1 MPFVVK
7 SLTFQTMIIDKT
19 ALKIETTDGG
29 VNFIAA
35 DNRTAFSIRIVNG
48 HTIEISGGT
57 CTKDQDK
64 IYSEGLTI
72 HPMGFTRIQ
81 IEKTLYGE

>member
-1 MPFVVK
+1 
-7 SLTFQTMIIDKT
+7 MIIDKT
-19 ALKIETTDGG
+19 ALKVESTDSG

-35 DNRTAFSIRIVNG
+35 DNRTAFSIRIING
-48 HTIEISGGT
+48 HTLEISGGT

-72 HPMGFTRIQ
+72 HPMDCTRIQ
-81 IEKTLYGE
+81 IEKTPYED

>member
-1 MPFVVK
+1 
-7 SLTFQTMIIDKT
+7 MIIDKT
-19 ALKIETTDGG
+19 TLKVESTDSG

-57 CTKDQDK
+57 CTKDQNK
-64 IYSEGLTI
+64 IFSEGLVI
-72 HPMGFTRIQ
+72 HPMGHTLIQ

>member
-1 MPFVVK
+1 MSFVVK
-7 SLTFQTMIIDKT
+7 SLTFQTMIINKT
-19 ALKIETTDGG
+19 ALKVESTDSG

-57 CTKDQDK
+57 KDQDK
-64 IYSEGLTI
+64 IFSEGLVI
-72 HPMGFTRIQ
+72 HPMGYTRIQ